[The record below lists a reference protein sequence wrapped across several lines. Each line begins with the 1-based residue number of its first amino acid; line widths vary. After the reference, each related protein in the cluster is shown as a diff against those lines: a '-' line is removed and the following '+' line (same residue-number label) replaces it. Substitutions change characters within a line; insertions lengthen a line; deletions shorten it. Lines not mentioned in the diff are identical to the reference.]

1 MAYSL
6 YFGIPKKPISSI
18 FIPSPNFI
26 FKSLHK
32 RVLLSP
38 PSLGGYCT
46 WISAVSCCVGETDV
60 QHHAK
65 ASPGLVA
72 KEYADLHLPHT
83 FSEDVG
89 NLRIRQHVNP
99 LRRALMIPAEA
110 PNWKEVFGDA
120 TLPLMVDIGSGS
132 GRFLMWLAKRNSSSM
147 NYLGLEIRPKLVTRA
162 EYWANELGLKNVH
175 FISTNAI
182 VSFQRLLSTY
192 PGPLMLVSILVSSF
206 LCWKYAVPR
215 STLQEKHHKRRV
227 VQKPLVDSIVNNL
240 AYGGQVFIQSDVLDV
255 ALDMRNYFDAVPDK
269 LVHIDSVDPS
279 LPCDGDG
286 WVLNNP
292 MGIRTEREVH
302 AEFEGCKIYRRV
314 YKKVQH

>member
-6 YFGIPKKPISSI
+6 YCSIPKKPISSI
-18 FIPSPNFI
+18 VISSPHIMFN
-26 FKSLHK
+26 SVHK
-32 RVLLSP
+32 FVP
-38 PSLGGYCT
+38 PVTPSLFPSRYCT
-46 WISAVSCCVGETDV
+46 WSSVSSSVAETDEHYR
-60 QHHAK
+60 Q
-65 ASPGLVA
+65 SPRLVA
-72 KEYADLHLPHT
+72 KEYADLNLADKFT
-83 FSEDVG
+83 EDVG

-110 PNWKEVFGDA
+110 PNWMEVFGDA
-120 TLPLMVDIGSGS
+120 TLPLMVDIGSDLRKEIAGS

-162 EYWANELGLKNVH
+162 EYWVNELGLKNVH
-175 FISTNAI
+175 FISTNAM
-182 VSFQRLLSTY
+182 VSFQRLVSTY
-192 PGPLMLVSILVSSF
+192 PGPLMLVSILCPDPHF
-206 LCWKYAVPR
+206 KK
-215 STLQEKHHKRRV
+215 KHHKRRV

-240 AYGGQVFIQSDVLDV
+240 AHGGQVFIQSDVLDV
-255 ALDMRNYFDAVPDK
+255 ALDMRDYFDTVPDK
-269 LVHIDSVDPS
+269 LVHVDSVDPS

-292 MGIRTEREVH
+292 MGIRTEREIH